1 MLNSFLLEQGEVIG
15 MAAAYNLTVAF
26 SSESSIES
34 EVNRESAWDLSTVV
48 VHFTDHDSV
57 TFSQAIDTNQVVMN
71 L

>member
-1 MLNSFLLEQGEVIG
+1 

-34 EVNRESAWDLSTVV
+34 EVNRESAWDVSTVV
-48 VHFTDHDSV
+48 VYFTSHDLV
-57 TFSQAIDTNQVVMN
+57 AFSQAIDTKQVVMN

>member
-1 MLNSFLLEQGEVIG
+1 

-34 EVNRESAWDLSTVV
+34 EVNRESAWDVSTVV
-48 VHFTDHDSV
+48 VYFTDHDLV
-57 TFSQAIDTNQVVMN
+57 IFSQAIDTNQVVMN